1 MHAIRNIY
9 FKVFFMLKSRF
20 KNMIIKHKGT
30 NNYLYNKNVFNFFQ
44 CNKEGTIYFLSRTN
58 FTEIS

>member
-1 MHAIRNIY
+1 MHTIRNVY

-20 KNMIIKHKGT
+20 KNMITKHKGT

-44 CNKEGTIYFLSRTN
+44 WNEEGTIYFLSRTN

>member
-1 MHAIRNIY
+1 MQAMTWHVIIGLKIRKVKRIMHTIRNVY

-30 NNYLYNKNVFNFFQ
+30 NNYLYNKNVF
-44 CNKEGTIYFLSRTN
+44 
-58 FTEIS
+58 